1 MVGNLLG
8 KLMYASPT
16 APVQN
21 KINSGKGKDLKD
33 PDQLTIY
40 GIEKLKQNQSV
51 PAESQKLRTNTLIKK
66 ENAPNPQGTT
76 ILAQSQKLT
85 SSQENKEELPSRSVR
100 WTAEKLPSNS
110 APAPT
115 PAPAIEP
122 IDLSAISSSK
132 LARLALLDSM
142 NF

>member
-1 MVGNLLG
+1 
-8 KLMYASPT
+8 MYASPT

-66 ENAPNPQGTT
+66 ENAPNSQGTT
-76 ILAQSQKLT
+76 TLAQSQKLT
-85 SSQENKEELPSRSVR
+85 SSQENKEELPFQPVR

-115 PAPAIEP
+115 PAIEP

>member
-1 MVGNLLG
+1 
-8 KLMYASPT
+8 MYASST
-16 APVQN
+16 VPVQN
-21 KINSGKGKDLKD
+21 KINSGKGKGLKD
-33 PDQLTIY
+33 PDQLIY

-66 ENAPNPQGTT
+66 ENAPSPQGTT
-76 ILAQSQKLT
+76 ALAQSQKLT
-85 SSQENKEELPSRSVR
+85 SSQENKEELPSQSAR

-115 PAPAIEP
+115 PAIEP

-132 LARLALLDSM
+132 LARLAQLDSM